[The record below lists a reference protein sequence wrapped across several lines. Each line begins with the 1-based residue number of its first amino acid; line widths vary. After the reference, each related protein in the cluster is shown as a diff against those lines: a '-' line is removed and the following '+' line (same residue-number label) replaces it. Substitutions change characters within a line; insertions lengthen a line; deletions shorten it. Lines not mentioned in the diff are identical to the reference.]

1 MRCVLPA
8 VLLAW
13 AATVDSRGG
22 APDVSAHTLFRSAN
36 AKPSRWLAA
45 QPLRPAAPLR
55 THASTK
61 ANNHVSLPAQDP
73 NTESGRECRDGQDND
88 GDGTTD
94 CADPDCASSRMC
106 GGGGTGGTGGTR
118 PGQTPEDPNTES
130 GRECRDGQDN
140 DGDGIA
146 DCADPDCAAS
156 RMCGGGGT
164 GGTGGTRPAQTPEDP
179 NTESGRECRDGQ
191 DNDSD
196 GVVDCADPDCAA
208 VTQICGDPTCFTAG
222 SAFTSARCCDT
233 ARSAQGDAT
242 CWGGGYDFS
251 RCCPRTLPPGADGP
265 PTGGS
270 PTGVTQDCSLRGFA
284 QISTSNCPAPK
295 AGARVPTECPTDC
308 AAAFM
313 AWHTACGADA
323 ITTEHEA
330 DTALGGGVSAFV
342 ALCQAASGH

>member
-94 CADPDCASSRMC
+94 CADPDCAS
-106 GGGGTGGTGGTR
+106 
-118 PGQTPEDPNTES
+118 
-130 GRECRDGQDN
+130 
-140 DGDGIA
+140 
-146 DCADPDCAAS
+146 S